1 MSVSELKI
9 NGKEITL
16 IGTAHISERS
26 AQEVREIIERE
37 QPDTVCVELCQSRYE
52 SIVNRDKWKNMDIF
66 KIIKEKKSSLL
77 LVHLLMS
84 SFQKRMAKQ
93 LGVEPGLDIIA
104 GIDSARDNK
113 ARLVLADRD
122 IQTTFMRIWRKIGFF
137 GKIRLFFMLIL
148 SMFHQEEINQEEL
161 EKLKSQDMITLV
173 MSEFA
178 QSFPNLKETL
188 IDERDQYLAQKI
200 KDAPGEKIVAVV
212 GAGHVPGII
221 EHIKHEQDLEALQQ
235 VPQKVSIEK
244 LFTWG
249 IPILIIGVIA
259 STFAID
265 KASGS
270 DQIIAWILW
279 NGSLAAL
286 GVLIAWGHP
295 VSMLVAFIAAP
306 ITSINPLLAAGW
318 FAGLAEAYV
327 RRPSVGDFERISED
341 ITTFKG
347 FWQNKVTHILLVVIL
362 ANLGSSAG
370 TIIGGTEVV
379 RLFIKA
385 LTGS

>member
-1 MSVSELKI
+1 MSIATIKI
-9 NGKEITL
+9 KEKEITL

-26 AQEVREIIERE
+26 AEEVREIIEKE

-52 SIVNRDKWKNMDIF
+52 SIVNRDKWKSMDIF
-66 KIIKEKKSSLL
+66 KIIKEKKSSLFF
-77 LVHLLMS
+77 VHLLMS

-104 GIDSARDNK
+104 GIDAARDNK
-113 ARLVLADRD
+113 AQLVLADRD
-122 IQTTFMRIWRKIGFF
+122 IQTTFMRIWRKMGFL
-137 GKIRLFFMLIL
+137 GKIRLFFMLML
-148 SMFHQEEINQEEL
+148 SMFHQEEINEEEL
-161 EKLKSQDMITLV
+161 EKLKNQDMITAV

-188 IDERDQYLAQKI
+188 IDERDKYLAQKI
-200 KDAPGEKIVAVV
+200 KDSPGEKIVAVV

-221 EHIKHEQDLEALQQ
+221 EHINYEQNLEELSHIPKR
-235 VPQKVSIEK
+235 VNVEK
-244 LFTWG
+244 FIAWG
-249 IPILIIGVIA
+249 IPIIIIGIIV
-259 STFAID
+259 STFTID
-265 KASGS
+265 RASGTE
-270 DQIIAWILW
+270 QIITWILW
-279 NGSLAAL
+279 NGTLAAL

-295 VSMLVAFIAAP
+295 VSILVAFMAAP
-306 ITSINPLLAAGW
+306 MTSINPLLAAGW
-318 FAGLAEAYV
+318 FAGLAEAYM
-327 RRPSVGDFERISED
+327 RRPSVQDFERISED
-341 ITTFKG
+341 IHTLKG

-385 LTGS
+385 ITGS

>member
-161 EKLKSQDMITLV
+161 GKLKSQDMITLV

-188 IDERDQYLAQKI
+188 IDEGENIWPPKQKRS
-200 KDAPGEKIVAVV
+200 DASCVA
-212 GAGHVPGII
+212 G
-221 EHIKHEQDLEALQQ
+221 
-235 VPQKVSIEK
+235 
-244 LFTWG
+244 
-249 IPILIIGVIA
+249 
-259 STFAID
+259 
-265 KASGS
+265 
-270 DQIIAWILW
+270 
-279 NGSLAAL
+279 
-286 GVLIAWGHP
+286 
-295 VSMLVAFIAAP
+295 
-306 ITSINPLLAAGW
+306 
-318 FAGLAEAYV
+318 
-327 RRPSVGDFERISED
+327 
-341 ITTFKG
+341 
-347 FWQNKVTHILLVVIL
+347 
-362 ANLGSSAG
+362 
-370 TIIGGTEVV
+370 
-379 RLFIKA
+379 
-385 LTGS
+385 